1 MATGHGADRPA
12 LVLFAAE
19 LRAARQGAGLT
30 RDELS
35 AKVNYISSLIGMI
48 ETGRRVP
55 SRDLAERLDEVFGPD
70 RGTFA
75 RLETG
80 LRDLPY
86 PASFRPFSAYEAEA
100 RSLRLFEHVL
110 LPGLL
115 QTSDYARAV
124 LSTRPNRSADE
135 IEELVTARLDR
146 QVLCGVVGLP
156 LWVDLR
162 D

>member
-1 MATGHGADRPA
+1 MATGHDADRPA
-12 LVLFAAE
+12 LTLFAAE
-19 LRAARQGAGLT
+19 LRAARQHAGLT

-35 AKVNYISSLIGMI
+35 AKVNYSSSLIGMI

-86 PASFRPFSAYEAEA
+86 PASFRPFSAYEAGA
-100 RSLRLFEHVL
+100 RSLRLSS
-110 LPGLL
+110 
-115 QTSDYARAV
+115 TSWSPACCRPPTTRGRSCPPAARQC
-124 LSTRPNRSADE
+124 R
-135 IEELVTARLDR
+135 
-146 QVLCGVVGLP
+146 
-156 LWVDLR
+156 
-162 D
+162 

>member
-1 MATGHGADRPA
+1 MATGHDADRPA
-12 LVLFAAE
+12 LTLFAAE
-19 LRAARQGAGLT
+19 LRAARQHAGLT

-35 AKVNYISSLIGMI
+35 AKVNYSSSLIGMI

-86 PASFRPFSAYEAEA
+86 PASFRPFSAYEAGA

-110 LPGLL
+110 VPGLL
-115 QTSDYARAV
+115 QTADYARAV
-124 LSTRPNRSADE
+124 LSTRPHTSADE
-135 IEELVTARLDR
+135 IEELVTARLAR
-146 QVLCGVVGLP
+146 QALLTRADPPLLYVLLG
-156 LWVDLR
+156 
-162 D
+162 

>member
-1 MATGHGADRPA
+1 MTAGHDADRPA
-12 LVLFAAE
+12 LALFAAE
-19 LRAARQGAGLT
+19 LRAARQHAGLT

-35 AKVNYISSLIGMI
+35 AKVNYSSSLIGMI

-86 PASFRPFSAYEAEA
+86 RPRSA
-100 RSLRLFEHVL
+100 RSAH
-110 LPGLL
+110 
-115 QTSDYARAV
+115 
-124 LSTRPNRSADE
+124 TRPEPGRCGCSSTSWSLACCRPPTTRGRSCPHGRTPAP
-135 IEELVTARLDR
+135 TRSR
-146 QVLCGVVGLP
+146 S
-156 LWVDLR
+156 W
-162 D
+162 

>member
-1 MATGHGADRPA
+1 MATGHDAGRPA
-12 LVLFAAE
+12 LTLFAAE
-19 LRAARQGAGLT
+19 LRAARQHAGLT

-35 AKVNYISSLIGMI
+35 AKVNYSSSLIGMI

-55 SRDLAERLDEVFGPD
+55 SRDPAERLDEVFGPD

-86 PASFRPFSAYEAEA
+86 PASFRPFSAYEAGA

-110 LPGLL
+110 VPSLL
-115 QTSDYARAV
+115 QTADYARAV
-124 LSTRPNRSADE
+124 LSTRPHTSADE
-135 IEELVTARLDR
+135 IEELVTAPAGPAGSPGPRR
-146 QVLCGVVGLP
+146 PAAAVRAAG
-156 LWVDLR
+156 
-162 D
+162 

>member
-1 MATGHGADRPA
+1 
-12 LVLFAAE
+12 
-19 LRAARQGAGLT
+19 
-30 RDELS
+30 
-35 AKVNYISSLIGMI
+35 MI

-86 PASFRPFSAYEAEA
+86 PASFRPFSAYEAGA

-110 LPGLL
+110 VPGLL
-115 QTSDYARAV
+115 QTADYARAV
-124 LSTRPNRSADE
+124 LSTRPYTSADE
-135 IEELVTARLDR
+135 IEELVTARLAR
-146 QVLCGVVGLP
+146 QALLARADPPLLYVLLDVGVLHRPVGTP
-156 LWVDLR
+156 EVMAG
-162 D
+162 